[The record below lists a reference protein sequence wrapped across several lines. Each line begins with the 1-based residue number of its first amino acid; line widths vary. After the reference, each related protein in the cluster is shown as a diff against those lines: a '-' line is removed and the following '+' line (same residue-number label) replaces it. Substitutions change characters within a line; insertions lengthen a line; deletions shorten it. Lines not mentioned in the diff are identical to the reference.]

1 MKIKTLRGM
10 GFDGKHT
17 PAGSIVDVT
26 FTLGK
31 ELIGA
36 GRAVEVSDDAE
47 AEVVSKTEG
56 AKPFQ
61 EGDVKAPEGDDKPEE
76 PAKPTKSNKSGK

>member
-10 GFDGKHT
+10 GFDGQHT

-47 AEVVSKTEG
+47 AEVVSTTEG
-56 AKPFQ
+56 AKPFP
-61 EGDVKAPEGDDKPEE
+61 EGDVKVPEGDKPDA
-76 PAKPTKSNKSGK
+76 PAKPAKSKPAAK